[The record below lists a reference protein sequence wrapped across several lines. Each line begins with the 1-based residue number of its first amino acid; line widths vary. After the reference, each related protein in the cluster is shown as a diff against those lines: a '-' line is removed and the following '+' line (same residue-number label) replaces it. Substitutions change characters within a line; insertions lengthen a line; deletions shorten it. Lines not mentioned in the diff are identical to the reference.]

1 MLSEGCAT
9 AIKQYRRTWQ
19 EPEAKNICEGVT
31 LSLNPPL
38 RFHPRPDNFYTLTSK
53 QLNKMSKS
61 RNNIPRAAIH
71 VGSPAKSFSAAE
83 GYEPERRGWD
93 ENTYRLKNQDTNN
106 HYDFSRKHLNFEIN
120 SQGEIVP
127 LGSNPVPLHER
138 WQKRLEELGFKPYM
152 DKNNPLGISDNSPN
166 CTVGIIVSGDHR
178 VLTRLAFG
186 DQDVDFTLQ
195 KSNAH
200 VVLKQG
206 IKDWALDTYHWACD
220 RWGAENIIGFDV
232 HLDETTPH
240 IQIQTIPV
248 AKIKARGRAPAKYVH
263 KDDKSKVLS
272 HKEWKK
278 LPEGIRSN
286 FIRTE
291 VERREKECVSYARV
305 WGEDK
310 YAVGKTYYQM
320 HTDYYNEVGHKYGL
334 ERGDDIAMLPG
345 EERRERVH
353 KSKAVL
359 EAERQAKD
367 AIVRTQMENERLED
381 QKEKMASEVQ
391 DMKKQKES
399 LEKQNDKLEGEIQN
413 KKQHKEN
420 LEGSISQL
428 EEYAAAL
435 DIKEEDLIVP
445 TLKTNPL
452 VKKAVDAI
460 LEELGKPIPT
470 FGQKKWREERRK
482 AIKTILTEL
491 QTALMEAKE
500 AHNKDILKLGKSL
513 FNKAMK
519 EARTIIEQNKQLQQ
533 ENARLTEENVIFR
546 KLIASMD
553 ENAIT
558 RLRDKKDAEIK
569 ELQEQLGKAESEAVR
584 SGNKAYREHQR
595 AENAESKILEMLGIP
610 EIKEI
615 WESVQQNKE
624 AFRKQIDKWIKD
636 GVAAIRDYADGKG
649 NDFRPEAGNAVAWGI
664 IAEAFRYGLDP
675 TDEKQR
681 KMAAA
686 YLLEKVS
693 WTGISS
699 DFKISLT
706 SSRTQQLCD
715 AMTVS
720 KDLMQNL
727 LLMAGG
733 RGGISIGGSGSNSEL
748 TNWDGTKKK
757 TGWGVG

>member
-1 MLSEGCAT
+1 
-9 AIKQYRRTWQ
+9 
-19 EPEAKNICEGVT
+19 
-31 LSLNPPL
+31 
-38 RFHPRPDNFYTLTSK
+38 
-53 QLNKMSKS
+53 MSKAK
-61 RNNIPRAAIH
+61 NNIPRAAIH
-71 VGSPAKSFSAAE
+71 VGAPSKSFSAAE

-120 SQGEIVP
+120 GKGEIVP

-138 WQKRLEELGFKPYM
+138 LQKRLDELEFKPYM

-166 CTVGIIVSGDHR
+166 CTVGIIVSGDHD

-248 AKIKARGRAPAKYVH
+248 AKTKAKGRASAKYVH
-263 KDDKSKVLS
+263 KEDKSRILS

-278 LPEGIRSN
+278 LPEEIRSN

-291 VERREKECVSYARV
+291 DERREKECVSYARV

-310 YAVGKTYYQM
+310 YAVGRTYYQM
-320 HTDYYNEVGHKYGL
+320 HTDYYNEVGRKYGL
-334 ERGDDIAMLPG
+334 ERGDDIAMLPV

-359 EAERQAKD
+359 EAERQAKE
-367 AIVRTQMENERLED
+367 AISKNRIENELLE
-381 QKEKMASEVQ
+381 E
-391 DMKKQKES
+391 
-399 LEKQNDKLEGEIQN
+399 QNDKLESAIQN
-413 KKQHKEN
+413 KEQHKEK

-428 EEYAAAL
+428 EDYAAAL

-445 TLKTNPL
+445 TLKTDPL
-452 VKKAVDAI
+452 VKDAWDAI
-460 LEELGKPIPT
+460 KEELGKPIPA
-470 FGQKKWREERRK
+470 FGQKEWREERRK
-482 AIKTILTEL
+482 AIKVILSEM
-491 QTALMEAKE
+491 QTALMQAKE
-500 AHNKDILKLGKSL
+500 VQKGDILKLGKAL
-513 FNKAMK
+513 YNKAMQNV
-519 EARTIIEQNKQLQQ
+519 RTIIEQNKQLLK
-533 ENARLTEENVIFR
+533 ENGRLTEENDVIR
-546 KLIASMD
+546 KRIASMD

-558 RLRDKKDAEIK
+558 RLREKKNAEIK
-569 ELQEQLGKAESEAVR
+569 ELHGRLDKAESEAVR
-584 SGNKAYREHQR
+584 SGNKAYSEHQR
-595 AENAESKILEMLGIP
+595 AETAENQVREMLAIP
-610 EIKEI
+610 EIKEL
-615 WESVQQNKE
+615 WENIQQNKK
-624 AFRKQIDKWIKD
+624 AFLKQIDKWIED
-636 GVAAIRDYADGKG
+636 GVTAIKEYAEGKD
-649 NDFRPEAGNAVAWGI
+649 NDFQPEAGDAVAWGI
-664 IAEAFRYGLDP
+664 IAEAFKYGLNP

-681 KMAAA
+681 RMATA

-693 WTGISS
+693 WTGIASEY
-699 DFKISLT
+699 KRELT
-706 SSRTQQLCD
+706 AARTRQLCD

-720 KDLMQNL
+720 KDLMANL
-727 LLMAGG
+727 LLAAGG
-733 RGGISIGGSGSNSEL
+733 RGSVGVGGGGSNGEL

-757 TGWGVG
+757 TGWGIG

>member
-1 MLSEGCAT
+1 
-9 AIKQYRRTWQ
+9 
-19 EPEAKNICEGVT
+19 
-31 LSLNPPL
+31 
-38 RFHPRPDNFYTLTSK
+38 
-53 QLNKMSKS
+53 MSKS
-61 RNNIPRAAIH
+61 RYNVPRAAIH
-71 VGSPAKSFSAAE
+71 VGAPAKSFSAAE

-106 HYDFSRKHLNFEIN
+106 HYDFTRKHLNFEIN
-120 SQGEIVP
+120 GKGEIVP
-127 LGSNPVPLHER
+127 LCSDPVPLHER
-138 WQKRLEELGFKPYM
+138 LQKRLDELKFKPYM
-152 DKNNPLGISDNSPN
+152 DKNNPLIISDNSPN

-206 IKDWALDTYHWACD
+206 IKDWALDTYRWACD

-240 IQIQTIPV
+240 IHIQTIPV
-248 AKIKARGRAPAKYVH
+248 AKTKARGRVSVKYVH

-278 LPEGIRSN
+278 LPEEIRSD
-286 FIRTE
+286 FVRTE

-320 HTDYYNEVGHKYGL
+320 HTDYYNEVGRKYGL
-334 ERGDDIAMLPG
+334 ERGDDIAMLPS

-353 KSKAVL
+353 KNKAVL

-367 AIVRTQMENERLED
+367 AIVRTQMENERLKG
-381 QKEKMASEVQ
+381 QKEKMTSEVQ
-391 DMKKQKES
+391 DMKKQKEC
-399 LEKQNDKLEGEIQN
+399 LEEHNDKLEGEIQN
-413 KKQHKEN
+413 KEQRKEN
-420 LEGSISQL
+420 LEGCISRL

-470 FGQKKWREERRK
+470 FGQKEWREERRK

-513 FNKAMK
+513 YHKAMK
-519 EARTIIEQNKQLQQ
+519 EAGAIIEKNKRLQQ
-533 ENARLTEENVIFR
+533 ENARLTEENDVLR
-546 KLIASMD
+546 KRIASID

-584 SGNKAYREHQR
+584 SGNKAYGEHQR
-595 AENAESKILEMLGIP
+595 AENAENQIRELLDIP

-615 WESVQQNKE
+615 WESIQQNKE
-624 AFRKQIDKWIKD
+624 AFSKQIDKWIEE
-636 GVAAIRDYADGKG
+636 GVAAIRNYADGKD
-649 NDFRPEAGNAVAWGI
+649 NDFQAKQGNAVAWGI

-686 YLLEKVS
+686 YLLENVS

-706 SSRTQQLCD
+706 SSRTRQLCD
-715 AMTVS
+715 AMTLS
-720 KDLMQNL
+720 KDLMANL
-727 LLMAGG
+727 LLAASG
-733 RGGISIGGSGSNSEL
+733 RGSISTGGGGSTSEL
-748 TNWDGTKKK
+748 TNWDGTKKN
-757 TGWGVG
+757 TGWGI

>member
-1 MLSEGCAT
+1 
-9 AIKQYRRTWQ
+9 
-19 EPEAKNICEGVT
+19 
-31 LSLNPPL
+31 
-38 RFHPRPDNFYTLTSK
+38 
-53 QLNKMSKS
+53 MSKS

-71 VGSPAKSFSAAE
+71 VGAPAKSFSAAE

-120 SQGEIVP
+120 GKGEIVP
-127 LGSNPVPLHER
+127 LGSNPMPLHER
-138 WQKRLEELGFKPYM
+138 LQKRLDELGFKPYV

-166 CTVGIIVSGDHR
+166 CTVGIIVSGDHD
-178 VLTRLAFG
+178 VLARLAFG

-206 IKDWALDTYHWACD
+206 IRDWAMDTYHWACD

-248 AKIKARGRAPAKYVH
+248 AKTKARGRASAKYVH
-263 KDDKSKVLS
+263 KDDKSKILS

-278 LPEGIRSN
+278 LPEEIRSN
-286 FIRTE
+286 FVRTE
-291 VERREKECVSYARV
+291 DERREKECVSYASV
-305 WGEDK
+305 WGKDK
-310 YAVGKTYYQM
+310 YAVGNTYKQM

-353 KSKAVL
+353 KSKDVL
-359 EAERQAKD
+359 EAERQAKE
-367 AIVRTQMENERLED
+367 AIIKSQMEHERLEG
-381 QKEKMASEVQ
+381 QKEKMAGEVQ
-391 DMKKQKES
+391 DMKRQKEN
-399 LEKQNDKLEGEIQN
+399 LEEQNDKLESAIQN
-413 KKQHKEN
+413 KEQHKEK
-420 LEGSISQL
+420 LEGNISQL
-428 EEYAAAL
+428 EDYAAAL

-445 TLKTNPL
+445 TLKTDPL
-452 VKKAVDAI
+452 VKDAWNAI
-460 LEELGKPIPT
+460 KEELGKPIPA
-470 FGQKKWREERRK
+470 FGQKEWREERRK
-482 AIKTILTEL
+482 AIKVILTEM
-491 QTALMEAKE
+491 QTALMQAKE
-500 AHNKDILKLGKSL
+500 AQKGDILKLGKAL
-513 FNKAMK
+513 YNKAMQNVR
-519 EARTIIEQNKQLQQ
+519 AIIEQNKHLQK
-533 ENARLTEENVIFR
+533 ENGRLTEENDNLR
-546 KLIASMD
+546 KRIASID

-569 ELQEQLGKAESEAVR
+569 ELQERLGKAESETVR
-584 SGNKAYREHQR
+584 SGNKAYSEHQR
-595 AENAESKILEMLGIP
+595 AENAEKKLREMLDIP

-615 WESVQQNKE
+615 WESIQRNKE
-624 AFRKQIDKWIKD
+624 DFSKQIDKWIED
-636 GVAAIRDYADGKG
+636 GVAAIRNYADGKD
-649 NDFRPEAGNAVAWGI
+649 NDFQPEAGNAVAWGI
-664 IAEAFRYGLDP
+664 IAEALEYGLDP

-681 KMAAA
+681 KIAAA

-699 DFKISLT
+699 DFKIELT
-706 SSRTQQLCD
+706 AARTRQLCD

-720 KDLMQNL
+720 KGLMANL
-727 LLMAGG
+727 FLAAGG
-733 RGGISIGGSGSNSEL
+733 RGGISTGGGGSNGEL

-757 TGWGVG
+757 TGWGM

>member
-1 MLSEGCAT
+1 
-9 AIKQYRRTWQ
+9 
-19 EPEAKNICEGVT
+19 
-31 LSLNPPL
+31 
-38 RFHPRPDNFYTLTSK
+38 
-53 QLNKMSKS
+53 MSKS

-71 VGSPAKSFSAAE
+71 VGAPAKSFSAAE

-93 ENTYRLKNQDTNN
+93 ENTYQLKNQDTNN

-127 LGSNPVPLHER
+127 LCSNPVPLHER
-138 WQKRLEELGFKPYM
+138 LQKRLDALGFKPYM
-152 DKNNPLGISDNSPN
+152 DKNTPLGISDNSPN
-166 CTVGIIVSGDHR
+166 CTVGIIVSGDHD

-195 KSNAH
+195 KSNAD

-248 AKIKARGRAPAKYVH
+248 AKTKSRGRASAKYVH

-278 LPEGIRSN
+278 LPKEIRSN
-286 FIRTE
+286 FVRTE
-291 VERREKECVSYARV
+291 DERREKECVSYARV

-310 YAVGKTYYQM
+310 YAVGNTYKQM

-367 AIVRTQMENERLED
+367 AIARNQVENERLEG
-381 QKEKMASEVQ
+381 QKEKMAGEVQ
-391 DMKKQKES
+391 DIKKQKES
-399 LEKQNDKLEGEIQN
+399 LEEQNDKLAGEIQN
-413 KKQHKEN
+413 KEYRKEK
-420 LEGSISQL
+420 LEGNISQL
-428 EEYAAAL
+428 ENYAAAL

-445 TLKTNPL
+445 TLKTDPL
-452 VKKAVDAI
+452 VKDAWDAI
-460 LEELGKPIPT
+460 KEELGKPIPA
-470 FGQKKWREERRK
+470 FGQKEWREERRK
-482 AIKTILTEL
+482 AIKGILTNM
-491 QTALMEAKE
+491 QTALMQAKDVQ
-500 AHNKDILKLGKSL
+500 KQDILKLGKAL
-513 FNKAMK
+513 YNKAMQNVR
-519 EARTIIEQNKQLQQ
+519 AIIEQNKQLQK
-533 ENARLTEENVIFR
+533 ENGRLTEENDILR
-546 KLIASMD
+546 KRIASMD

-558 RLRDKKDAEIK
+558 RLREKKDAEIK
-569 ELQEQLGKAESEAVR
+569 ELQERLGKAESEAVR
-584 SGNKAYREHQR
+584 SGNKAYSEHQR
-595 AENAESKILEMLGIP
+595 AENAENKVRELLGVP

-615 WESVQQNKE
+615 WETIQQNKE
-624 AFRKQIDKWIKD
+624 AFSKQIDRWIED
-636 GVAAIRDYADGKG
+636 GVAAIRDYADGKD
-649 NDFRPEAGNAVAWGI
+649 NDFQPKQGNSVAWGI
-664 IAEAFRYGLDP
+664 IATAFRYGLDP

-681 KMAAA
+681 RMATA

-693 WTGISS
+693 WTGMSE
-699 DFKISLT
+699 FKAGLT
-706 SSRTQQLCD
+706 ASRTRQLCD
-715 AMTVS
+715 VMTVS
-720 KDLMQNL
+720 KDLMANL
-727 LLMAGG
+727 LLAAGG
-733 RGGISIGGSGSNSEL
+733 RAGTSVGGGGSTSEL

-757 TGWGVG
+757 TGWGLS

>member
-1 MLSEGCAT
+1 
-9 AIKQYRRTWQ
+9 
-19 EPEAKNICEGVT
+19 
-31 LSLNPPL
+31 
-38 RFHPRPDNFYTLTSK
+38 
-53 QLNKMSKS
+53 MSKS
-61 RNNIPRAAIH
+61 RYNVPRAAIH
-71 VGSPAKSFSAAE
+71 VGAPAKSFSAAE

-120 SQGEIVP
+120 NKGEVVP
-127 LGSNPVPLHER
+127 LCSDPVPLHER
-138 WQKRLEELGFKPYM
+138 LQKRLDELGFKPYI

-206 IKDWALDTYHWACD
+206 IKDWALDTYHWACE

-248 AKIKARGRAPAKYVH
+248 AKTKARGRVSVKYVH

-278 LPEGIRSN
+278 LPEEIRSD
-286 FIRTE
+286 FVRTE

-310 YAVGKTYYQM
+310 YAVGDTYYQM

-334 ERGDDIAMLPG
+334 ERGDDIAMLPS

-381 QKEKMASEVQ
+381 QKEKMVGEVQ
-391 DMKKQKES
+391 DMRKQKDH
-399 LEKQNDKLEGEIQN
+399 LEEQKDKLEGEIEN
-413 KKQHKEN
+413 KEQHKEK

-452 VKKAVDAI
+452 VKNAWNDIK
-460 LEELGKPIPT
+460 EELIKPIPA
-470 FGQKKWREERRK
+470 FGQKEWREERRK
-482 AIKTILTEL
+482 AIKTILTDL

-513 FNKAMK
+513 YHKAMK
-519 EARTIIEQNKQLQQ
+519 EAGAIIEQNKQLQK
-533 ENARLTEENVIFR
+533 ENARLTEENDVLR
-546 KLIASMD
+546 KRIASID
-553 ENAIT
+553 ENAIN

-569 ELQEQLGKAESEAVR
+569 ELQERVGKAESEAVR
-584 SGNKAYREHQR
+584 SGNKAYSEHQR
-595 AENAESKILEMLGIP
+595 AENAESQVREMLGIP

-615 WESVQQNKE
+615 WESIQQNNE

-636 GVAAIRDYADGKG
+636 GVAAIKDYADGKD
-649 NDFRPEAGNAVAWGI
+649 NDFQPEQGNAVAWGI
-664 IAEAFRYGLDP
+664 IAKAFEYGLDP
-675 TDEKQR
+675 ADEKQR

-706 SSRTQQLCD
+706 VSRTQQLCD
-715 AMTVS
+715 AMTVT
-720 KDLMQNL
+720 KDLMANL
-727 LLMAGG
+727 LLAAGG
-733 RGGISIGGSGSNSEL
+733 RGGISSGGGGSTSEL
-748 TNWDGTKKK
+748 TNWDGTKKN
-757 TGWGVG
+757 TGWGR

>member
-1 MLSEGCAT
+1 
-9 AIKQYRRTWQ
+9 
-19 EPEAKNICEGVT
+19 
-31 LSLNPPL
+31 
-38 RFHPRPDNFYTLTSK
+38 
-53 QLNKMSKS
+53 MSKAT
-61 RNNIPRAAIH
+61 NNIPRAAIH
-71 VGSPAKSFSAAE
+71 VGAPAKSFSAAE

-93 ENTYRLKNQDTNN
+93 EKTYRLKNQDTNN

-120 SQGEIVP
+120 GKGEIVP

-138 WQKRLEELGFKPYM
+138 LQKRLDELDFKPYT

-166 CTVGIIVSGDHR
+166 CTVGIIVSGDHN

-206 IKDWALDTYHWACD
+206 IKDWAMDTYHWACD

-248 AKIKARGRAPAKYVH
+248 AMTKARGRASAKYVH

-278 LPEGIRSN
+278 LPEEIRSN
-286 FIRTE
+286 FVRTE

-320 HTDYYNEVGHKYGL
+320 HTDYYNEVGRKYGL

-353 KSKAVL
+353 KNKAVL

-391 DMKKQKES
+391 DMRKQKES
-399 LEKQNDKLEGEIQN
+399 LEGEVDKMEGQIRSVEQQ
-413 KKQHKEN
+413 KKN
-420 LEGSISQL
+420 LEDSVSKL
-428 EEYAAAL
+428 EEYAVAL

-445 TLKTNPL
+445 MLNTNPL
-452 VKKAVDAI
+452 VKQAWVDI
-460 LEELGKPIPT
+460 QEELGKPIPA
-470 FGQKKWREERRK
+470 FGQKEWREERRE
-482 AIKTILTEL
+482 AIKTILTNL
-491 QTALMEAKE
+491 QTALLQANKAQKE
-500 AHNKDILKLGKSL
+500 DILKLGKSL
-513 FNKAMK
+513 YRKAMQN
-519 EARTIIEQNKQLQQ
+519 ANAIIEQNKQLQK
-533 ENARLTEENVIFR
+533 ENGRLTEENDVLR
-546 KLIASMD
+546 KRIASID

-558 RLRDKKDAEIK
+558 RLRDQKDTEIK
-569 ELQEQLGKAESEAVR
+569 ELQKQLDKAESEAVR
-584 SGNKAYREHQR
+584 SSNKAYNEHKR
-595 AENAESKILEMLGIP
+595 AENAESQVKEMLAIP

-615 WESVQQNKE
+615 WESIQQNKD
-624 AFRKQIDKWIKD
+624 AFRKQIDKWIED
-636 GVAAIRDYADGKG
+636 GVAAIREYADGTD
-649 NDFRPEAGNAVAWGI
+649 NDFRPEEGEAVAWCI
-664 IAEAFRYGLDP
+664 IAKALEYGLDP
-675 TDEKQR
+675 TDGKQR
-681 KMAAA
+681 RMATG

-693 WTGISS
+693 WTSISS
-699 DFKISLT
+699 EFKRELT
-706 SSRTQQLCD
+706 AARTRQLCD

-720 KDLMQNL
+720 KELMANL
-727 LLMAGG
+727 LLAAGG
-733 RGGISIGGSGSNSEL
+733 RGGISAGGGGSASEL

-757 TGWGVG
+757 TGWGIS

>member
-1 MLSEGCAT
+1 
-9 AIKQYRRTWQ
+9 
-19 EPEAKNICEGVT
+19 
-31 LSLNPPL
+31 
-38 RFHPRPDNFYTLTSK
+38 
-53 QLNKMSKS
+53 MSKS
-61 RNNIPRAAIH
+61 IYNAPRAAIH
-71 VGSPAKSFSAAE
+71 VGAPAKSFSAAE

-93 ENTYRLKNQDTNN
+93 ERTYRLKNQDTNN

-120 SQGEIVP
+120 GKGEIVP
-127 LGSNPVPLHER
+127 LCSDSVPLHER
-138 WQKRLEELGFKPYM
+138 LQKRLDELGFKPYK
-152 DKNNPLGISDNSPN
+152 DKDNPLGISDNSPN

-195 KSNAH
+195 KSNDH

-248 AKIKARGRAPAKYVH
+248 AKTKARGRASAKYVH

-278 LPEGIRSN
+278 LPEEIRSN
-286 FIRTE
+286 FVRTE

-310 YAVGKTYYQM
+310 HAVGNTYYQM
-320 HTDYYNEVGHKYGL
+320 HTDYYNEVGRKYGL

-353 KSKAVL
+353 KNKAVL

-367 AIVRTQMENERLED
+367 AIVRTQMENERLEGR
-381 QKEKMASEVQ
+381 KEKIASEVQ
-391 DMKKQKES
+391 DMKNQKDR
-399 LEKQNDKLEGEIQN
+399 LEEQKGKLEGEIQN
-413 KKQHKEN
+413 KEQHKEK
-420 LEGSISQL
+420 LEDSISQL

-445 TLKTNPL
+445 TLKTSPL
-452 VKKAVDAI
+452 VKDAWDAI
-460 LEELGKPIPT
+460 KEELNKPIPA
-470 FGQKKWREERRK
+470 FGQKEWREERRK

-513 FNKAMK
+513 YHKAMK
-519 EARTIIEQNKQLQQ
+519 EAGAIIEQNKQLQK
-533 ENARLTEENVIFR
+533 ENARLTEENDVLR
-546 KLIASMD
+546 KRIASID

-569 ELQEQLGKAESEAVR
+569 ELQERLGKAESEAVR
-584 SGNKAYREHQR
+584 SGNKAYSEHQR
-595 AENAESKILEMLGIP
+595 AENAESQVRELLDIP

-615 WESVQQNKE
+615 WESIQQNKE
-624 AFRKQIDKWIKD
+624 AFRKQIDKWIED
-636 GVAAIRDYADGKG
+636 GVAAIRAYADGKN
-649 NDFRPEAGNAVAWGI
+649 NDFQQEQGNAVAWGI
-664 IAEAFRYGLDP
+664 IAEAFTRGLDP
-675 TDEKQR
+675 ADEKQR
-681 KMAAA
+681 RIAAA

-706 SSRTQQLCD
+706 VSRTQQLCD

-720 KDLMQNL
+720 KDLMQKL

-733 RGGISIGGSGSNSEL
+733 RGGVGVGGGGSTSEL

-757 TGWGVG
+757 SGWGI

>member
-1 MLSEGCAT
+1 
-9 AIKQYRRTWQ
+9 
-19 EPEAKNICEGVT
+19 
-31 LSLNPPL
+31 
-38 RFHPRPDNFYTLTSK
+38 
-53 QLNKMSKS
+53 MSKS
-61 RNNIPRAAIH
+61 RYNVPRAAIH
-71 VGSPAKSFSAAE
+71 VGAPAKSFSAAE

-120 SQGEIVP
+120 NKGEIVP
-127 LGSNPVPLHER
+127 LCSDPVPLHER
-138 WQKRLEELGFKPYM
+138 LQKRLDELGFKPYM

-178 VLTRLAFG
+178 VLKRLAFG

-240 IQIQTIPV
+240 IHIQTIPV
-248 AKIKARGRAPAKYVH
+248 AKTKARGRVSVKYVH

-278 LPEGIRSN
+278 LPEEIRSD
-286 FIRTE
+286 FVRTE
-291 VERREKECVSYARV
+291 VERREKECVSYASV
-305 WGEDK
+305 WGKDK

-334 ERGDDIAMLPG
+334 ERGDDIALLPSG
-345 EERRERVH
+345 ERRERVH
-353 KSKAVL
+353 KNKAVL

-367 AIVRTQMENERLED
+367 AIVRTQMENERLEG

-391 DMKKQKES
+391 DMKKQKEC
-399 LEKQNDKLEGEIQN
+399 LEEHNDKLEGEIEN
-413 KKQHKEN
+413 KEQHKEK

-452 VKKAVDAI
+452 VKNAWNDIK
-460 LEELGKPIPT
+460 EELSKPIPA
-470 FGQKKWREERRK
+470 FGQKEWREERRK
-482 AIKTILTEL
+482 AIKTILTDL

-513 FNKAMK
+513 YHKAMK
-519 EARTIIEQNKQLQQ
+519 EAGAIIEQNKQLQK
-533 ENARLTEENVIFR
+533 ENARLTEENDVLR
-546 KLIASMD
+546 KRIASID
-553 ENAIT
+553 ENAIN
-558 RLRDKKDAEIK
+558 RFRDKKDAEIK
-569 ELQEQLGKAESEAVR
+569 ELQERVGKAESEAVR
-584 SGNKAYREHQR
+584 SDNKAYSEHQR
-595 AENAESKILEMLGIP
+595 AENAESQVREMLGIP

-615 WESVQQNKE
+615 WESIQQNKE

-636 GVAAIRDYADGKG
+636 GVAAIKDYADGKD
-649 NDFRPEAGNAVAWGI
+649 NDFQPEQGNAVAWGI
-664 IAEAFRYGLDP
+664 IAKAFEYGLDP
-675 TDEKQR
+675 ADEKQR

-706 SSRTQQLCD
+706 ASRTQQLCD
-715 AMTVS
+715 AMTIP
-720 KDLMQNL
+720 KDLMSSL
-727 LLMAGG
+727 LLAAGG
-733 RGGISIGGSGSNSEL
+733 RGSISTGGGGSTSEL
-748 TNWDGTKKK
+748 TNWDGTKKN
-757 TGWGVG
+757 TGWGIG